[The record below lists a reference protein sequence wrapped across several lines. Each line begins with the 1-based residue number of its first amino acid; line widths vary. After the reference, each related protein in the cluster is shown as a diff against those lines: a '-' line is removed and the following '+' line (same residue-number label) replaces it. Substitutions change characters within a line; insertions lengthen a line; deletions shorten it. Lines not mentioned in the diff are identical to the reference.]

1 VKKRNFVVVT
11 FLCLTILAA
20 VSFAASNPKT
30 TGDAD
35 WVNSPTSY
43 NQQANTIFHA
53 IATTRTGLG
62 AKGALLY
69 SDPKI
74 TYTMDVQFLRV
85 SGNTAWFAGQ
95 VTSAS
100 DPGVGGC
107 CKVGNWIFWKVQDNG
122 EPGVGVDKIWGEDLT
137 VSEGITD
144 SIAAALKVAS
154 MATPESDPFTIN
166 GGNIQVH
173 QNNRPVGHRRPCE

>member
-1 VKKRNFVVVT
+1 M
-11 FLCLTILAA
+11 FLCSGILVA
-20 VSFAASNPKT
+20 VAFAASNPKA

-43 NQQANTIFHA
+43 NQQANTTFNA

-62 AKGALLY
+62 AKGSVLY

-85 SGNTAWFAGQ
+85 SGNTAWFTGQ
-95 VTSAS
+95 VTSATN
-100 DPGVGGC
+100 PGVGGC

-122 EPGVGVDKIWGEDLT
+122 EPGAGVDKIWGEDLT

-144 SIAAALKVAS
+144 SIAAAIKVGS
-154 MATPESDPFTIN
+154 MATPSSDPFTLN
-166 GGNIQVH
+166 GGNIKVH
-173 QNNRPVGHRRPCE
+173 QKQAVGT